1 MKRARS
7 KKGYPGLY
15 EATAGGSALKGE
27 APIDCIKRELREE
40 TGIQADALAPAF
52 EITWPGRHAIYHGY
66 VCRYAG
72 DKEAITLQRGETVAY
87 RWLTL
92 PELLAFMNDPTFVA
106 TSRERWGVYLNTLKE
121 AELK

>member
-1 MKRARS
+1 MELWDAYDVRGNSLEHTLIR
-7 KKGYPGLY
+7 GEEVP
-15 EATAGGSALKGE
+15 AGE
-27 APIDCIKRELREE
+27 
-40 TGIQADALAPAF
+40 
-52 EITWPGRHAIYHGY
+52 YHLGAESY
-66 VCRYAG
+66 VRRYAG
-72 DKEAITLQRGETVAY
+72 DKEAIPLQPGETVAY